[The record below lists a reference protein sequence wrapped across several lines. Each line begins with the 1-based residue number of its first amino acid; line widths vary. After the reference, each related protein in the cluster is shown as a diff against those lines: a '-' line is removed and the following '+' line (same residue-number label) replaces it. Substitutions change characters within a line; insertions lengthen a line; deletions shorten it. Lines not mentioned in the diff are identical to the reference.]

1 MVEVSFWTSRTL
13 AWLLL
18 ATSVGHKLEWAF
30 HLDHYLSSAGVAVDL
45 HEAMELWSWS
55 RDGRP
60 ATCFLALQVLATQ
73 AGVLPRFPSGA
84 FALESS
90 TIVDMYGVLL
100 CEIFGR
106 GSL

>member
-1 MVEVSFWTSRTL
+1 M
-13 AWLLL
+13 
-18 ATSVGHKLEWAF
+18 
-30 HLDHYLSSAGVAVDL
+30 DL
-45 HEAMELWSWS
+45 HGAVELWSWS

-60 ATCFLALQVLATQ
+60 ATFFLALQIFSH
-73 AGVLPRFPSGA
+73 AGRSMPRFPSGT

-90 TIVDMYGVLL
+90 TIVCMYGVLL